1 MDCCTPCFYDCLGL
15 VLTYSSSPIREGVL
29 TLPSLTLGGPS
40 LCLNSG
46 PDSEP
51 GVNGGL
57 GSLLFSPCFLCLF
70 PLVPLGGFSKGVVRR
85 CKRPRD
91 GRAILYSNH
100 CETSIKHFVINL
112 Q

>member
-1 MDCCTPCFYDCLGL
+1 MIAWVLFSHILAPQLG
-15 VLTYSSSPIREGVL
+15 RGVL

-57 GSLLFSPCFLCLF
+57 GSLLFSPCFLSL
-70 PLVPLGGFSKGVVRR
+70 PFSTCSLRWFFEGS
-85 CKRPRD
+85 C
-91 GRAILYSNH
+91 ATL
-100 CETSIKHFVINL
+100 
-112 Q
+112 